1 MPRRFEYVYGP
12 VPSRRLGFSL
22 GVDLVPMKT
31 CTYDCIYCQLGRTPR
46 KTCQRREYAPVADVL
61 GEVREALRSRVRPD
75 YVTLSGSGEPTLHES
90 LGRLIAGIRSITT
103 IPAAIIT
110 NGSLLWDP
118 EVQDGLKGA
127 DLVVPSLDAG
137 TPDLFEYVNR
147 PHPAISFEQ
156 MLEGLIRFRER
167 FKQQLWLEV
176 MLLGG
181 VTSGKKE
188 VGAIA
193 SCAKRIRPDRIQVNT
208 VVRPPAE
215 TYATSIPSDRLS
227 QLARMFTPEAEV
239 ITRFRQER
247 HGEVVSVDTPAILAL
262 LSRRP
267 CTSEDVA
274 TGLGVHVT
282 EALKRLE
289 LLISAGTVSTVVTG
303 ARNFYTVS
311 GSERDCKQE
320 IATSVSE
327 DVERYLQS
335 CRTEFWQGVFR
346 AELAYIVQHLAGG
359 GEVLSVGCGP
369 AMLESALSERGFR
382 VTGLDVSR
390 EALDCAPDSVR
401 TVASRAENMP
411 FPESSFDAVIY
422 VASVQFI
429 GNYRKA
435 IEKTTRVLRPKGTLL
450 VMLLNPESD
459 FFKGKL
465 RDPNSYVRKI
475 RHTSLR
481 EIEDVIAENYS
492 VQTEYFLGVKGDV
505 LFESRDITDAVLY
518 VIRGTR
524 KPIMKDKDA

>member
-1 MPRRFEYVYGP
+1 M
-12 VPSRRLGFSL
+12 SL

-31 CTYDCIYCQLGRTPR
+31 CTYDCIYCQLGRTPQT
-46 KTCQRREYAPVADVL
+46 TCLRREYAPVADIL
-61 GEVREALRSRVRPD
+61 DEVREALRSSVRPD

-90 LGRLIAGIRSITT
+90 LGQLIDGIRSITT
-103 IPAAIIT
+103 IPVAIIT

-118 EVQDGLKGA
+118 EVQDGLKDA

-137 TPDLFEYVNR
+137 TPDLFTYVNR

-156 MLEGLIRFRER
+156 MLEGLIRFRVGGWTAGSRLRER

-181 VTSGKKE
+181 VTSGEKE

-193 SCAKRIRPDRIQVNT
+193 SCAERIGPDRIQVNT

-215 TYATSIPSDRLS
+215 IYATPIPFDRLS

-239 ITRFRQER
+239 IARFRQER
-247 HGEVVSVDTPAILAL
+247 RGKIASADTAAILAL

-267 CTSEDVA
+267 CTSEDVEA
-274 TGLGVHVT
+274 GLGVHVM

-289 LLISAGTVSTVVTG
+289 ALIAAGKVSTVATG
-303 ARNFYTVS
+303 GRNFYTLT
-311 GSERDCKQE
+311 GSERDGKHE
-320 IATSVSE
+320 ISTRGSE
-327 DVERYLQS
+327 NIERYLDS
-335 CRTEFWQGVFR
+335 CRTEFWQEVFR
-346 AELAYIVQHLAGG
+346 IELDYIERHLPRG

-369 AMLESALSERGFR
+369 AMIESALSERGFR

-401 TVASRAENMP
+401 TVAARAEDMP

-422 VASVQFI
+422 VASLQFI
-429 GNYRKA
+429 ENYRKA
-435 IEKTTRVLRPKGTLL
+435 IQKTTRVLRPDGTLL

-459 FFKGKL
+459 FFKEKL

-475 RHTSLR
+475 RHTGLR
-481 EIEDVIAENYS
+481 EIEDVIAEEFS
-492 VQTEYFLGVKGDV
+492 VQTEYLLGVKGDV

-524 KPIMKDKDA
+524 KTISKDKDA